1 MTQGKDINREIE
13 RTLAS
18 LDGVQRAEPDGFFFT
33 RLRAR
38 MLRKEPVDGWDRLIA
53 VITRPAIA
61 FTAIA
66 LILGLN
72 GTLAITQWK
81 PSERTEQASLQQ
93 AFADEYA
100 LGINTFYDIEKND
113 PQ

>member
-1 MTQGKDINREIE
+1 MNKRRDIEQEIE
-13 RTLAS
+13 RTLSS
-18 LDGVQRAEPDGFFFT
+18 LDGSERAQPDQFFFT

-38 MLRKEPVDGWDRLIA
+38 MQRVQPADAWERIIA
-53 VITRPAIA
+53 VISRPAIA
-61 FTAIA
+61 ITAIA

-72 GTLAITQWK
+72 GTLAFMQWK
-81 PSERTEQASLQQ
+81 PAERTEQASLQQ

>member
-1 MTQGKDINREIE
+1 MNKRRDIDQEIE

-18 LDGVQRAEPDGFFFT
+18 LDGVERAQPDDFFFT

-38 MLRKEPVDGWDRLIA
+38 MQRMEPADGWERFIGLM
-53 VITRPAIA
+53 TRPAIA
-61 FTAIA
+61 ITAIA

-72 GTLAITQWK
+72 GTLAFMNWK
-81 PSERTEQASLQQ
+81 PQERTEQAVLQQ

-100 LGINTFYDIEKND
+100 LGINTFYDYEKTD

>member
-1 MTQGKDINREIE
+1 MNKRRDIEQEIE
-13 RTLAS
+13 RTLSS
-18 LDGVQRAEPDGFFFT
+18 LDGMDRAQPDQFFFT

-38 MLRKEPVDGWDRLIA
+38 MQRVVPLDAWERFIGI
-53 VITRPAIA
+53 ITRPAIA

-72 GTLAITQWK
+72 GTLAFMQWK
-81 PSERTEQASLQQ
+81 PAERTEQASLQQ